1 MQQEHITEKARAEE
15 TVLTLQK
22 PGSCWSAGPSL
33 RFTVMLK
40 TWGHTQQS
48 EQEQD
53 EDIVAQRYRKKKCIS
68 TSGSFSFC
76 SWFITACSVLTC
88 FPLTRIYNI
97 IWKLLQENKG

>member
-15 TVLTLQK
+15 TVLTPQK

-33 RFTVMLK
+33 RRFTVMLE

-53 EDIVAQRYRKKKCIS
+53 EDIVARCRKKCV
-68 TSGSFSFC
+68 
-76 SWFITACSVLTC
+76 SVVVASL
-88 FPLTRIYNI
+88 FALGLSQLAVY
-97 IWKLLQENKG
+97 